1 MLSRSKIAV
10 FFPMYSM
17 NKSAA
22 LFLGS
27 LLVLSACGSKEK
39 EVEIVEDKVLE
50 VQKYNTVYQG
60 SVDADHGKQVAFM
73 YGSIDGVGESKA
85 NGVAYFPS
93 FEDGASV
100 LTVNVNILPA
110 PEGSHYLVMLSD
122 GSPRGLIE
130 VGKLT
135 SIVGDVRH
143 SIKFATEEDI
153 KSFNSILIY
162 LMPNEGEG
170 SQGLVAQGT
179 MKPT

>member
-1 MLSRSKIAV
+1 MLPRSKISV

-17 NKSAA
+17 NKFAS
-22 LFLGS
+22 LFLVS

-60 SVDADHGKQVAFM
+60 SVDPEHGKQVAFM
-73 YGSIDGVGESKA
+73 YGSVDGVGESKA
-85 NGVAYFPS
+85 NGVAYFPT
-93 FEDGASV
+93 FEDGTSV

-122 GSPRGLIE
+122 GSPKGLIE
-130 VGKLT
+130 VGKLE

-143 SIKFATEEDI
+143 SAKLVTDDDV
-153 KSFNSILIY
+153 KSFTSILIY
-162 LMPNEGEG
+162 LLPNEGQG

-179 MKPT
+179 MKPA